1 MIGDSPCSPT
11 SFWIRDLKLMPEDRQ
26 LLQENRQL
34 NDRILVAAGLVM
46 RNQFPEMPTPQ
57 PTLYA
62 QALHKLRPAEEGSL
76 FYHNFNN
83 HWTVSQLSQG
93 KVYHYDS
100 LQAECIAPEL
110 RKQLIALYGH
120 TSDGTT
126 LQIIQPQVQV
136 QRGSKDCG
144 YFAVAF
150 AVSLLLGDDP
160 TTLTYHQKDMREHFI
175 VCLEARLFTPFPAT
189 EKKAKRRTPDVK
201 LNIKL

>member
-1 MIGDSPCSPT
+1 MINTIEYRGVYKTTLFVSYSTTGDKQCRLG
-11 SFWIRDLKLMPEDRQ
+11 I
-26 LLQENRQL
+26 
-34 NDRILVAAGLVM
+34 V
-46 RNQFPEMPTPQ
+46 
-57 PTLYA
+57 
-62 QALHKLRPAEEGSL
+62 
-76 FYHNFNN
+76 
-83 HWTVSQLSQG
+83 QG

-100 LQAECIAPEL
+100 LQAKCIAPEL

-144 YFAVAF
+144 CFAVAF

-189 EKKAKRRTPDVK
+189 EKKAKRRTPDMK
-201 LNIKL
+201 LNIQL